1 MGNNVT
7 IGIFTVKNFAYSNG
21 KYYTYGGFGNYI
33 IDFSKY
39 FKKVILLAHVIEI
52 EPPYGYYLV
61 DIPNIEIVSLPPV
74 RGELQ
79 VLLKLRNY
87 FKIAKNHIH
96 KMDIIEARMP
106 DYSGIVGAILA
117 KKNNK
122 PLFNIIIDDWY
133 LQAKSVPFFKK
144 LGLGALLKVHL
155 FIYDFLERKLCK
167 GEIVLAQGK
176 TCYQKHVK
184 NAKKC
189 YKILSSAHQLKDITN
204 ELHPKFSKNQFTILN
219 VGRLN
224 TVKNQQLILHAV
236 AILNKNFDYHKYKI
250 EHVGEGSKKNELLK
264 LAKKLNIESCIN
276 FNGRVK
282 YGKDLWYFFDK
293 ADCFVLSSTSEGTP
307 KVLLEACARG
317 LPIIASD
324 VAGVTTTIKHNKNGY
339 IFPSNDINELVKR
352 IKDIS
357 ENKNDRYQMRLKA
370 IQTAKENTLEYRNK
384 EMISIISKSFPN
396 LNIECPLSK

>member
-1 MGNNVT
+1 MVNNVT

-61 DIPNIEIVSLPPV
+61 DIPNIEIVSLPLV

-87 FKIAKNHIH
+87 FKIAKKHIH

-117 KKNNK
+117 KRNNK

-133 LQAKSVPFFKK
+133 LQAKNVSFFKK
-144 LGLGALLKVHL
+144 GGVGTLLKIHL
-155 FIYDFLERKLCK
+155 LIYDWLERNLCK

-176 TCYQKHVK
+176 TSYEKHFK

-189 YKILSSAHQLKDITN
+189 FKILSSAHQKKDIVN
-204 ELHPKFSKNQFTILN
+204 ELYPKFTEDQFTILN
-219 VGRLN
+219 VARLN
-224 TVKNQQLILHAV
+224 SVKNQQLILHAV
-236 AILNKNFDYHKYKI
+236 ALLNKELGFNKWKI
-250 EHVGEGSKKNELLK
+250 EHVGERSKKNELFK
-264 LAKKLNIESCIN
+264 LAQKLGIEDCIRL
-276 FNGRVK
+276 NGRVK
-282 YGKDLWYFFDK
+282 YGKDLWHFFNN

-339 IFPSNDINELVKR
+339 VFSSNNINELVRRLKEV
-352 IKDIS
+352 S
-357 ENKNDRYQMRLKA
+357 ENKQNRFKMRLEA
-370 IQTAKENTLEYRNK
+370 IETAKENTLEYRNK
-384 EMISIISKSFPN
+384 EMVSIISKSFPD
-396 LNIECPLSK
+396 LNIKCPLK